1 MVMQLQKKWLVWGA
15 VAVIGALL
23 VYAWIDG
30 GRRPLHEIS
39 QSVPVP
45 EMPR

>member
-1 MVMQLQKKWLVWGA
+1 MRLQRKWLAWGA
-15 VAVIGALL
+15 AAAFGALL

-45 EMPR
+45 EMRR